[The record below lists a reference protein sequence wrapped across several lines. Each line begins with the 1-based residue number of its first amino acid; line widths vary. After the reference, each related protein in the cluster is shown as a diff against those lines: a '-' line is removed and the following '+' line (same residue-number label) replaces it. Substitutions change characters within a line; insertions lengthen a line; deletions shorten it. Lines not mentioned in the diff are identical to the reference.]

1 MVRIRSLKCYFKK
14 EFKENT
20 QSNWLA
26 GTPYINVNHAVLISV
41 VSYKNKKNKQNSD
54 PWMISKIS
62 NNIRLRD
69 T

>member
-1 MVRIRSLKCYFKK
+1 M
-14 EFKENT
+14 
-20 QSNWLA
+20 
-26 GTPYINVNHAVLISV
+26 GTPYINVNNAVLISV
-41 VSYKNKKNKQNSD
+41 ASYKNKKNKQNSD